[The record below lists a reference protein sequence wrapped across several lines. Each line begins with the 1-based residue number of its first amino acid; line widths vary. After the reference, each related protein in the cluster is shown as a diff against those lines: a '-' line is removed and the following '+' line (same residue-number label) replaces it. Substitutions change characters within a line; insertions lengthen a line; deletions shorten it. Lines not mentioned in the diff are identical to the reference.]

1 MKIDSPLEI
10 LNQIKAKTK
19 AFDTAVSAGKRKD
32 AQRSAKECATLFHR
46 LAQLV
51 PLREHEYLGKA
62 KEWGAKGQDLSIMD
76 RAGTGEGNVSESDLI
91 NSEVL
96 VPDGKDSGTT
106 YRNVSSTP
114 KEPSHEVFISY
125 SNPEKIVAYDL
136 CSYLETN
143 GIRCWIAPRDVTPG
157 TSFPASIIDA
167 IDTSKAM
174 VLIFSK
180 SSNNSPHV
188 VRELTRAVTKNVVIL
203 PFRIEDAP
211 LSKNMEYLINLPHW
225 MDALPPPP
233 QQHFSALAQT
243 LKAHLSRLQSAN
255 SV

>member
-1 MKIDSPLEI
+1 MKIDSTLEI
-10 LNQIKAKTK
+10 LEQIKAKTK
-19 AFDTAVSAGKRKD
+19 AFDTAVSAGKHND
-32 AQRSAKECATLFHR
+32 AVRSAKECAALFRR
-46 LAQLV
+46 LARMV
-51 PLREHEYLGKA
+51 PLREHEYLKFA
-62 KEWGAKGQDLSIMD
+62 KEWDAMAQEPEVAERT
-76 RAGTGEGNVSESDLI
+76 RAGKGDPTGADFI
-91 NSEVL
+91 KDEVP
-96 VPDGKDSGTT
+96 VPDERKGSAPSTGAT
-106 YRNVSSTP
+106 SSPP
-114 KEPSHEVFISY
+114 KIPHEVFISY
-125 SNPEKIVAYDL
+125 SNPEKNIAYDL

-203 PFRIEDAP
+203 PFRIEDTP

-243 LKAHLSRLQSAN
+243 LRAHLSRLQSAN

>member
-1 MKIDSPLEI
+1 MKIDSPADFLQKI
-10 LNQIKAKTK
+10 QRNTRAFTAAKT
-19 AFDTAVSAGKRKD
+19 AGD
-32 AQRSAKECATLFHR
+32 LITAQRSAKECAALFRR
-46 LAQLV
+46 LAQMV

-62 KEWGAKGQDLSIMD
+62 KEWGAKAQDLTIMD
-76 RAGTGEGNVSESDLI
+76 QAGTGAGNVSESDLI

-96 VPDGKDSGTT
+96 VPEGKDSGTT
-106 YRNVSSTP
+106 YRNVSGTP
-114 KEPSHEVFISY
+114 GVPSHEVFISY
-125 SNPEKIVAYDL
+125 SNPEKNIAYDL
-136 CSYLETN
+136 CSYLESH
-143 GIRCWIAPRDVTPG
+143 GIPCWIAPRDVTPG

-203 PFRIEDAP
+203 PFRIEDTP

-233 QQHFSALAQT
+233 QQHFSALAET
-243 LKAHLSRLQSAN
+243 LRAHLSRLQSAN

>member
-1 MKIDSPLEI
+1 MKTESPIEI
-10 LNQIKAKTK
+10 LDQIKAKTK
-19 AFDTAVSAGKRKD
+19 AFDTAIPAGKRKD
-32 AQRSAKECATLFHR
+32 AVRSAQECAALFRR
-46 LAQLV
+46 LARMV
-51 PLREHEYLGKA
+51 PLREHEYLKKA
-62 KEWGAKGQDLSIMD
+62 KEWEAKGQDITIPD
-76 RAGTGEGNVSESDLI
+76 QPGIGTGRLSEPDLI
-91 NSEVL
+91 NSELL
-96 VPDGKDSGTT
+96 VPEGKDSGTT
-106 YRNVSSTP
+106 YRNISGTP
-114 KEPSHEVFISY
+114 EIPTHEVFISY
-125 SNPEKIVAYDL
+125 SNPEKSVAYDL

-203 PFRIEDAP
+203 PFRIEDTP

-233 QQHFSALAQT
+233 QQHFSALAET
-243 LKAHLSRLQSAN
+243 LRAHLSRLQSAN
-255 SV
+255 SI

>member
-1 MKIDSPLEI
+1 MKNESPFQILE
-10 LNQIKAKTK
+10 QIKGKAK
-19 AFDTAVSAGKRKD
+19 AFDTALSSDKPETARRHS
-32 AQRSAKECATLFHR
+32 QECATLFRR
-46 LAQLV
+46 LAQMV
-51 PLREHEYLGKA
+51 PLREHEYLKKA
-62 KEWGAKGQDLSIMD
+62 KEWEAKGQDIAIPN
-76 RAGTGEGNVSESDLI
+76 RPGTGSGKLSEPDLI

-96 VPDGKDSGTT
+96 VPEGKDSGTT
-106 YRNVSSTP
+106 YRNESGTSQI
-114 KEPSHEVFISY
+114 PSHEVFISY

-167 IDTSKAM
+167 IDASKAL

-203 PFRIEDAP
+203 PFRIEDTP

-233 QQHFSALAQT
+233 QQHFSALADT
-243 LKAHLSRLQSAN
+243 LRAHLSRLQSAN
-255 SV
+255 KV

>member
-10 LNQIKAKTK
+10 LDQIRAKAK
-19 AFDTAVSAGKRKD
+19 AFDTAVSAGKRND
-32 AQRSAKECATLFHR
+32 AVQSAKECATLFRR
-46 LAQLV
+46 LAQMV

-62 KEWGAKGQDLSIMD
+62 KEWEAKAQDLTIMD
-76 RAGTGEGNVSESDLI
+76 QPGTGAGNVSESDLI

-96 VPDGKDSGTT
+96 VPEGRDSGTT
-106 YRNVSSTP
+106 YRNVSGTP

-125 SNPEKIVAYDL
+125 SNPEKNIAYDL
-136 CSYLETN
+136 CSYLESH
-143 GIRCWIAPRDVTPG
+143 GIPCWIAPRDVTPG

-188 VRELTRAVTKNVVIL
+188 IRELTRAVTKNVVIL
-203 PFRIEDAP
+203 PFRIEDTP

-233 QQHFSALAQT
+233 QQHFSALAET
-243 LKAHLSRLQSAN
+243 LRAHLSRLQSAN